1 MWSIEH
7 RPHFMYDDVIVGGPM
22 SGEIGKIYI
31 DARQPATLMDRGKS
45 LEFATLGGAVTA
57 WHNLPE
63 AQKSA
68 ATIRCGGRVFTGA
81 EIDRLHHRPT
91 G

>member
-1 MWSIEH
+1 MLGTSA
-7 RPHFMYDDVIVGGPM
+7 MMLCLAAM

-31 DARQPATLMDRGKS
+31 DARRPATLLDGGNS

-63 AQKSA
+63 EQKSA
-68 ATIRCGGRVFTGA
+68 ARIQCGGRVFTGA